1 MIRRNRVAALVGAAL
16 AVLLVACTPEIP
28 EVSPDPEET
37 EVQPVLDVPRL
48 ERVLDDIEEHIN
60 AADEESDGDILA
72 ERMEDPA
79 LAVRTAE
86 YRLRSATADTDD
98 ETGLQPLTTSSAV
111 SIVAATEEWPRA
123 VFVITEIPDEA
134 NSPLLIG
141 LRQETPQEPYRMFSW
156 VRLLPGVTTP
166 QTDVAEVGST
176 PVDPADDS
184 FLTSPQQALENYA
197 DLLTEGEDSEFADD
211 FAEEPFR
218 ELVEQEAETL
228 SENVEAA
235 GEFTHDTAVRED
247 DTVAMLTADGGVVVI
262 GAMRTRHTFTK
273 TEDDGEVEVGGQL
286 AALSEDDGEVNE
298 SLRGT
303 YHVMVALYVPTEQED
318 AQITVLGVERV
329 LAAVSEE

>member
-1 MIRRNRVAALVGAAL
+1 
-16 AVLLVACTPEIP
+16 
-28 EVSPDPEET
+28 
-37 EVQPVLDVPRL
+37 
-48 ERVLDDIEEHIN
+48 
-60 AADEESDGDILA
+60 
-72 ERMEDPA
+72 
-79 LAVRTAE
+79 
-86 YRLRSATADTDD
+86 
-98 ETGLQPLTTSSAV
+98 
-111 SIVAATEEWPRA
+111 
-123 VFVITEIPDEA
+123 
-134 NSPLLIG
+134 
-141 LRQETPQEPYRMFSW
+141 MFSW